1 MRQISFW
8 GIWAGFL
15 IYAFAFAP
23 PNSPDTL
30 DLIVDLSTGKWE
42 GINPLIIALFNLMGI
57 LPMMYACFLFIDGR
71 GQKLWAWL
79 FAVVSFGVG
88 AFALVPYLA
97 LRAPNPSFTGE
108 KDLLIKIVDSRVLG
122 GFLTVGA
129 VALVGFGVLQ
139 GDWSNFVSQWQTTRF
154 IHVMSLDF
162 CLLCALIPTLLGD
175 DMARRGIHNPTIFWG
190 VSLVP
195 LFGPLIY
202 LCLRPPLPKIEEAVP
217 QQQVMVS
224 H

>member
-8 GIWAGFL
+8 VIWAGFL
-15 IYAFAFAP
+15 IYAFGFAP

-30 DLIVDLSTGKWE
+30 DLILDLSTGNWD

-57 LPMMYACFLFIDGR
+57 LPMIYACFLFIDGR

-97 LRAPNPSFTGE
+97 LRAPNPSFSGQ
-108 KDLLIKIVDSRVLG
+108 KDLLLKILDSRWLGVL
-122 GFLTVGA
+122 LTVA
-129 VALVGFGVLQ
+129 TTVLVGFGVLQ

-162 CLLCALIPTLLGD
+162 CLLCVLVPALLGHD
-175 DMARRGIHNPTIFWG
+175 LARRGIHNPAIFWA

-195 LFGPLIY
+195 LFGTLIY
-202 LCLRPPLPKIEEAVP
+202 LCLRPPLPNTEEAVLKP
-217 QQQVMVS
+217 SPTV
-224 H
+224 